1 MPPSTRRSGQK
12 RATDHSSR
20 TNLNVPDSSPSRA
33 KNKRRKA
40 NGVASR
46 PPPPTSEDELAQN
59 EDSTDETS
67 SEAEVQTVADLV
79 IPHLAVARALVTVAT
94 KHDNNRLNEGQSN
107 IQAYA
112 KVCGR
117 GWTYYVQDLQV
128 FIGRPPDSMS
138 HHSYGLPVESSPAP
152 QESTSVVHIDLGP
165 SKIVSRSHAE
175 LFYEMADS
183 KWYINVKGRNGLR
196 INREDF
202 QVDMKIAIS
211 SGDVVEIAGTEM
223 MFITAQGKAVIHPIF
238 MNKARMFVTGELPME
253 SAEISHGHG
262 HPEYPP
268 HSDPRLP
275 SSQAHAAPNLPANGQ
290 AATVPTSG
298 VLRPATPEQSPK
310 KAPRP
315 SSAAKQSPAY
325 GRGIVLES
333 AQHIDYASDATKD
346 LKPAVGYAIMIT
358 QAILSTKEEHIAL
371 SGIYKWIRDHF
382 SFYRHLTTN
391 WQNSIRHNLSLN
403 PGFEKVP
410 RKSNEPGKGSN
421 WRIKDEKREELINN
435 VQKAAKKGYV
445 RASSVPGSPAN
456 RDEPLERA
464 TIATEA
470 LSSEN
475 NAVKAYSIAGSP
487 PRLPRPTTQEST
499 TPSRVTTFGNGESP
513 SNLPTLWG
521 DDPSPTQS
529 QRQVARTYGPGS
541 SPLLNTGIYRHSPF
555 MTPLP
560 RQHNLRAPL
569 PNTAKLPTSHM
580 ADSSPAPFWR
590 YGQDVAS
597 TPAQWPVES
606 SPLKRVDL
614 PSSSPVPSLANG
626 NESPSRGRGGP
637 QVQSTGESDADED
650 GAIDILK

>member
-1 MPPSTRRSGQK
+1 M
-12 RATDHSSR
+12 
-20 TNLNVPDSSPSRA
+20 
-33 KNKRRKA
+33 NKRRKT
-40 NGVASR
+40 NGAASH
-46 PPPPTSEDELAQN
+46 PPPPTSEDEQN
-59 EDSTDETS
+59 EDSSDETS
-67 SEAEVQTVADLV
+67 SEAEVQTLADIV
-79 IPHLAVARALVTVAT
+79 IPHLAAARTPVTVAST
-94 KHDNNRLNEGQSN
+94 HDNNRLNEGQSN

-128 FIGRPPDSMS
+128 FIGRPPDSIS
-138 HHSYGLPVESSPAP
+138 HRSYGLAAESSPAP
-152 QESTSVVHIDLGP
+152 QESSSVVHIDLGP

-202 QVDMKIAIS
+202 QVESKIAIG

-238 MNKARMFVTGELPME
+238 VDKARMFATGELPTE
-253 SAEISHGHG
+253 LAELSHGHG
-262 HPEYPP
+262 HPEYSP
-268 HSDPRLP
+268 HSDPHLP
-275 SSQAHAAPNLPANGQ
+275 SSQARTATNSQANGQ
-290 AATVPTSG
+290 ATTVPTSG
-298 VLRPATPEQSPK
+298 ILRPATPDQSPK
-310 KAPRP
+310 RAPRP

-325 GRGIVLES
+325 GRGIMLETT
-333 AQHIDYASDATKD
+333 QHIDYASDATKD
-346 LKPAVGYAIMIT
+346 LKPAVGYAVMIT

-371 SGIYKWIRDHF
+371 SGIYKWIQDHF
-382 SFYRHLTTN
+382 SFYRHLKTN

-403 PGFEKVP
+403 AAFEKIP
-410 RKSNEPGKGSN
+410 RGSGEPGKGNN
-421 WRIKDEKREELINN
+421 WRIKDDKRDELIAN
-435 VQKAAKKGYV
+435 VAKAMKKGYV
-445 RASSVPGSPAN
+445 RPSSGSTSPTNREEPFKKAN
-456 RDEPLERA
+456 
-464 TIATEA
+464 IAAEA

-475 NAVKAYSIAGSP
+475 NAVRASSIAGSP
-487 PRLPRPTTQEST
+487 PRLPSVTNQEST
-499 TPSRVTTFGNGESP
+499 TPSRDSRVATLGNRESP
-513 SNLPTLWG
+513 SNLPAFWG

-529 QRQVARTYGPGS
+529 QRQIARTYAPGS

-569 PNTAKLPTSHM
+569 PNTARLPTSHM

-590 YGQDVAS
+590 YGQDVAG
-597 TPAQWPVES
+597 TPAQWPAES

-614 PSSSPVPSLANG
+614 PSSSPAPSLANG

-637 QVQSTGESDADED
+637 QVQSAGESDADED
-650 GAIDILK
+650 GAIDILKYVHGVSSSKTLSVSHR